1 MASLAETCTRSIGTS
16 KSSASEMARCVAS
29 RSTTNGRDAA
39 WNFAAVMPFSSS
51 RSVSQP
57 MQSEFSAWIISI
69 ACSRR
74 AAASESRIWRS
85 VSFTSS

>member
-1 MASLAETCTRSIGTS
+1 
-16 KSSASEMARCVAS
+16 MARCVAS
-29 RSTTNGRDAA
+29 RSTTKGRDVA
-39 WNFAAVMPFSSS
+39 WNLAAVMPFSSR
-51 RSVSQP
+51 RSVSQA

-74 AAASESRIWRS
+74 AAASASSISRS